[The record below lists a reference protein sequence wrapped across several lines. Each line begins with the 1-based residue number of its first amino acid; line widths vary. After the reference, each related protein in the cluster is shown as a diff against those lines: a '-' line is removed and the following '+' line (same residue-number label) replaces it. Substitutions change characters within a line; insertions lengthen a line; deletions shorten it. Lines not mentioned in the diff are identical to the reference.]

1 MFGLKRLGSPAT
13 ARQGNRMAALAM
25 LIAIVATL
33 VEQEILN
40 WQLIALGIILGS
52 LAGAI
57 AARTVKMTDMP
68 QMVGIFNGLGAG
80 PPESSRRPSSS
91 GWAAGTSAWRPGS
104 PFSCRP

>member
-1 MFGLKRLGSPAT
+1 MNPDTLLQLVYLLSATLFVFGLKRLGSPAT

-57 AARTVKMTDMP
+57 AARTVKM
-68 QMVGIFNGLGAG
+68 
-80 PPESSRRPSSS
+80 
-91 GWAAGTSAWRPGS
+91 
-104 PFSCRP
+104 